1 MLKKLLKYDL
11 RSVFSFWWIAVIIC
25 TSISIVAGISQ
36 LVSNYDG
43 WMPQVFTAIS
53 DGAIFLAY
61 CSYFALMVLMLV
73 LLFIRFFK
81 NFFSDEGYLTFTL
94 PVKRETLLNS
104 KVLAG
109 FIAMAAAA
117 AVCALNC
124 SIIFAIP
131 QYEVFRSGEFFSG
144 FQEVMREIPDHL
156 VGPLIIMGIE
166 ALVLAALVLLL
177 SVLFLYCCIT
187 FGSMLVKKGKLFA
200 SIGMYYGIGSSIIS
214 AMQLILIL
222 SVGSI
227 TVWMEPISEWQA
239 PTIVTLILLGGIL
252 FLAALGAVVY
262 AFTHWM
268 LGRKLNLS

>member
-11 RSVFSFWWIAVIIC
+11 RSVFRFWWIVALISVGMAVLGGFAQ
-25 TSISIVAGISQ
+25 SILYNDDIPRVINVIASIV
-36 LVSNYDG
+36 
-43 WMPQVFTAIS
+43 VF
-53 DGAIFLAY
+53 F
-61 CSYFALMVLMLV
+61 SYFCMMGLAVLTQV
-73 LLFIRFFK
+73 LLFIRFYR
-81 NFFSDEGYLTFTL
+81 NFFTDEGYLTFTL

-117 AVCALNC
+117 AVCALNL

-144 FQEVMREIPDHL
+144 IKEGLREIPDHL
-156 VGPLIIMGIE
+156 VGPLIVMGIE

-200 SIGMYYGIGSSIIS
+200 SIGMYYGIGSAIIN
-214 AMQLILIL
+214 AMQLILVL

-252 FLAALGAVVY
+252 FLAALCALVY

>member
-11 RSVFSFWWIAVIIC
+11 RSVFRFWWIVALISVGMAVLGGFAQ
-25 TSISIVAGISQ
+25 SILYNDDIPRVINVIASIV
-36 LVSNYDG
+36 
-43 WMPQVFTAIS
+43 VF
-53 DGAIFLAY
+53 F
-61 CSYFALMVLMLV
+61 SYFCMMGLAVLTQV
-73 LLFIRFFK
+73 LLFIRFYR
-81 NFFSDEGYLTFTL
+81 NFFTDEGYLTFTL

-117 AVCALNC
+117 AVCVLNC
-124 SIIFAIP
+124 SIIFTITE
-131 QYEVFRSGEFFSG
+131 YEVFRSGEFFSG
-144 FQEVMREIPDHL
+144 IEKGMREIPDHV
-156 VGPLIIMGIE
+156 VGPLIVMGIE
-166 ALVLAALVLLL
+166 TLVLAALVLLL

-252 FLAALGAVVY
+252 FLAALCALVY